1 MKIPLCLPRQSDKSK
16 TFNERAFFS
25 ILLTKFFDTYRHPK
39 DSFSNWQEAVICTRT
54 SSSLL
59 PEFWH
64 LDKSKCFNWFPF
76 EKFVLPL
83 KKRWVFMRS
92 KGKHKHFVSFYLSWG
107 SKYYVKGSFLLD
119 DFIWLPIHSIF
130 LHNLCYYSFQKKI
143 CKLDLKMVASGL
155 PLQS

>member
-1 MKIPLCLPRQSDKSK
+1 MLFVIKGSFPLILYFSVWKYHRLPRQSDKSK
-16 TFNERAFFS
+16 TFNERALFS
-25 ILLTKFFDTYRHPK
+25 ILLTKFFDMYKHPK

-83 KKRWVFMRS
+83 KKNSAFPQLPKVNLTLRMIKIIS
-92 KGKHKHFVSFYLSWG
+92 
-107 SKYYVKGSFLLD
+107 SFLDLS
-119 DFIWLPIHSIF
+119 LE
-130 LHNLCYYSFQKKI
+130 CYQILS
-143 CKLDLKMVASGL
+143 
-155 PLQS
+155 